1 MKLIQHVQAIRS
13 LIQQAFENRFER
25 LGLKAVG
32 EQPIENLPEE
42 RQEVRRRLNDIM
54 AIHMAADEDYAQAR
68 KETIRECVFTL
79 FNRIAAI
86 KVMED
91 KELFPE
97 IIRRRT
103 EHAGR
108 SFAHNAW
115 LEEHPEERGAEREG
129 LKHFLSDKFE
139 ELGQKLPIYRA
150 DYPYAQLPT
159 ADELFQIIEAFNAVE
174 LDADCGADIWKGDDI
189 LGWLYENFNAVEKQA
204 HKDSGNKT
212 EYDKVSLQ
220 SQVYTP
226 KWVVKFLVDNTLVK
240 QYLEMYPA
248 SPLREKYQVAN
259 APEPSPFPVAG
270 VTAKKMEDIRLID
283 PACGSGNFLLYAC
296 GVFYDLYQDQVENFG
311 ADYSR
316 RDIPKLILEN
326 NLYGVDLD
334 ERAAQLTQLSLYIK
348 AWQLGGRR
356 MHFPEHLNVVS
367 TAFTLPNFDKIE
379 MALLMGDKW
388 EEHEMA
394 TLHMVW
400 KDLQNAYKFGSL
412 IRVEETFDRLL
423 PVDAND
429 MFAHQWKQDM
439 FSFKR
444 IAIERLRNQL
454 ANISSNPYSLSKVTD
469 ALTFLEILTT
479 QFDVAVANPPYTD
492 SADFGAELK
501 EFIENN
507 YKKPL
512 KFNSNLY
519 AAFIKRC
526 CELTGDEGKVGMIH
540 PHTFMYIKTFE
551 DVRKFMIEQTHINVM
566 VDYGLDRV
574 NLFGPGVLLDAT
586 FYTLDKGSVNK
597 NEKGIYFNITN
608 GQQEKCKQASF
619 MQAYADL
626 CAGVGN
632 DRVYHLPQSKLKQIK
647 SYPFIYWISDEFREK
662 FGGESV
668 DDGNLKVVKGL
679 TTSDNNRFLRFWWEI
694 PADYTSNDYAI
705 DHKKWVRYVKGGPYN
720 KWYGNMW
727 TLLNWENDGY
737 EIKNFVDEKGK
748 QKSRPQNIGFYFREG
763 ITYSAAGSKGA
774 TFRYLPSNY
783 IIDAGGPGIYTDG
796 YKNVYYSLAFFNS
809 SLTVYICDCLNPTVN
824 INQGDLWRVP
834 FVVPTIVQEE
844 KVASLAESCV
854 TIKKHLCTYSI
865 IEQNY
870 TQSPIAP
877 GLPPKDALL
886 AYFNYENALL
896 TQVLVNE
903 AIINETVFDI
913 YELSEHDRRMVIE
926 KEGLPVGSMAVSTAA
941 KTSYLQWLSTNEEF
955 KASAEVIDYIQQL
968 PIEDNPDRIDDF
980 DILYQSHNDWEE
992 FCIRHKMNPIEVWYQ
1007 YVQQAVLPAQRTQ
1020 SLAFELVTDA
1030 IRSVLAKDDDGIVP
1044 IIDSTGE
1051 EQMAMRIE
1059 AELIGRGYQP
1069 AHVNALFSLLG
1080 MPLDKYLLSRF
1091 FQQLS
1096 DHLNL
1101 FMYLPKTPFIW
1112 HISSGEHHALE
1123 LYVSI
1128 YQWSRD
1134 NLYRLKSVYAG
1145 NLDSALRDRL
1155 AVLEGQTDANARM
1168 EAEEIRLQLRELK
1181 AFCDKVDDLLASG
1194 YDPKLDDGVGKN
1206 IAPLQKRKM
1215 LSYEVLNAGQLKKY
1229 LNADW

>member
-1 MKLIQHVQAIRS
+1 MKLIQHVLAIRS
-13 LIQQAFENRFER
+13 LIQQAFENRFDR
-25 LGLKAVG
+25 LGLKAAG
-32 EQPIENLPEE
+32 EQPIDNLPDD
-42 RQEVRRRLNDIM
+42 RQEARRRLNDIM
-54 AIHMAADEDYAQAR
+54 ANHLAADEDYAKAR
-68 KETIRECVFTL
+68 METINEYVFTL

-103 EHAGR
+103 EHADR

-115 LEEHPEERGAEREG
+115 LEEHPEERNAEREG

-204 HKDSGNKT
+204 HKDSGDKT

-240 QYLEMYPA
+240 QYLEMYPS
-248 SPLREKYQVAN
+248 SPLREKYLVAN

-270 VTAKKMEDIRLID
+270 VTAKKMEEMRLID

-367 TAFTLPNFDKIE
+367 TAFTLPNFDEIE

-388 EEHEMA
+388 EEHEKA
-394 TLHMVW
+394 TLRMVW

-429 MFAHQWKQDM
+429 MFAHQWKQEM

-454 ANISSNPYSLSKVTD
+454 AYISSNPYSLSKVTD

-540 PHTFMYIKTFE
+540 PMTFMYIKTFE
-551 DVRKFMIEQTHINVM
+551 DVRKFMLENTHINLFVEYGLSNLFGTVM
-566 VDYGLDRV
+566 VDPAFY
-574 NLFGPGVLLDAT
+574 VL
-586 FYTLDKGSVNK
+586 
-597 NEKGIYFNITN
+597 EKGRYSNNSIFISLDQYTRTPE
-608 GQQEKCKQASF
+608 EKNKKRYCLEALSDIVAKSE
-619 MQAYADL
+619 
-626 CAGVGN
+626 N
-632 DRVYHLPQSKLKQIK
+632 KHVYHLPQSKLKEIK

-662 FGGESV
+662 FGSEDL
-668 DDGNLKVVKGL
+668 DDIIYIRQGGATGNNER
-679 TTSDNNRFLRFWWEI
+679 TLRFWWEV
-694 PADYTSNDYAI
+694 DSNNIAI
-705 DHKKWVRYVKGGPYN
+705 DIKDNKEKEYVFYPKGGPFE
-720 KWYGNMW
+720 KWYGN
-727 TLLNWENDGY
+727 NWVVLAYNNTVMY
-737 EIKNFVDEKGK
+737 NWL
-748 QKSRPQNIGFYFREG
+748 KSHGNKLPSESFYLKEG
-763 ITYSAAGSKGA
+763 VTYCSSGSRGCS
-774 TFRYLPSNY
+774 FRYMPINQVISG
-783 IIDAGGPGIYTDG
+783 AGPGIYPSD
-796 YKNVYYSLAFFNS
+796 
-809 SLTVYICDCLNPTVN
+809 
-824 INQGDLWRVP
+824 
-834 FVVPTIVQEE
+834 
-844 KVASLAESCV
+844 
-854 TIKKHLCTYSI
+854 
-865 IEQNY
+865 
-870 TQSPIAP
+870 
-877 GLPPKDALL
+877 
-886 AYFNYENALL
+886 
-896 TQVLVNE
+896 
-903 AIINETVFDI
+903 VFADI
-913 YELSEHDRRMVIE
+913 YYYLGFLNSPLSV
-926 KEGLPVGSMAVSTAA
+926 
-941 KTSYLQWLSTNEEF
+941 
-955 KASAEVIDYIQQL
+955 
-968 PIEDNPDRIDDF
+968 
-980 DILYQSHNDWEE
+980 
-992 FCIRHKMNPIEVWYQ
+992 
-1007 YVQQAVLPAQRTQ
+1007 
-1020 SLAFELVTDA
+1020 
-1030 IRSVLAKDDDGIVP
+1030 
-1044 IIDSTGE
+1044 
-1051 EQMAMRIE
+1051 
-1059 AELIGRGYQP
+1059 
-1069 AHVNALFSLLG
+1069 
-1080 MPLDKYLLSRF
+1080 
-1091 FQQLS
+1091 
-1096 DHLNL
+1096 
-1101 FMYLPKTPFIW
+1101 
-1112 HISSGEHHALE
+1112 
-1123 LYVSI
+1123 
-1128 YQWSRD
+1128 
-1134 NLYRLKSVYAG
+1134 
-1145 NLDSALRDRL
+1145 
-1155 AVLEGQTDANARM
+1155 
-1168 EAEEIRLQLRELK
+1168 
-1181 AFCDKVDDLLASG
+1181 
-1194 YDPKLDDGVGKN
+1194 
-1206 IAPLQKRKM
+1206 
-1215 LSYEVLNAGQLKKY
+1215 
-1229 LNADW
+1229 

>member
-1 MKLIQHVQAIRS
+1 M
-13 LIQQAFENRFER
+13 
-25 LGLKAVG
+25 
-32 EQPIENLPEE
+32 
-42 RQEVRRRLNDIM
+42 
-54 AIHMAADEDYAQAR
+54 
-68 KETIRECVFTL
+68 FTL

-159 ADELFQIIEAFNAVE
+159 ADELFLIIEAFNAVE
-174 LDADCGADIWKGDDI
+174 QDDDCGADIWKGDDI

-204 HKDSGNKT
+204 HKDSGDKT

-248 SPLREKYQVAN
+248 SPLREKYLVAN
-259 APEPSPFPVAG
+259 APEPSLFPVAG
-270 VTAKKMEDIRLID
+270 VTAKKVEDIRLID

-367 TAFTLPNFDKIE
+367 TAFTLPNFDEIE

-388 EEHEMA
+388 QEHEMA
-394 TLHMVW
+394 TLRMVW

-429 MFAHQWKQDM
+429 MFAHQWKQEM

-492 SADFGAELK
+492 RADFGAELK

-540 PHTFMYIKTFE
+540 PMTFMYIKTFE
-551 DVRKFMIEQTHINVM
+551 DVRKFMLENTHINLFVEYGLSNLFGTVM
-566 VDYGLDRV
+566 VDPAFY
-574 NLFGPGVLLDAT
+574 VL
-586 FYTLDKGSVNK
+586 
-597 NEKGIYFNITN
+597 EKGRYSNDSIFISLDQYTRTPE
-608 GQQEKCKQASF
+608 EKNKKRYCLEALSDIVAKSE
-619 MQAYADL
+619 
-626 CAGVGN
+626 N
-632 DRVYHLPQSKLKQIK
+632 KHVYHLPQSKLKEIK

-662 FGGESV
+662 FNLNILHNVV
-668 DDGNLKVVKGL
+668 DTCKGL
-679 TTSDNNRFLRFWWEI
+679 DTANNERYLRFWWENE
-694 PADYTSNDYAI
+694 TSAI
-705 DHKKWVRYVKGGPYN
+705 SQNISDNKKWKGFAKGGPYN
-720 KWYGNMW
+720 KWYGNLW
-727 TLLNWENDGY
+727 LTINWENNGY
-737 EIKNFVDEKGK
+737 DLKHYKDSKGK
-748 QKSRPQNIGFYFREG
+748 LRANIRNEEYYFREA
-763 ITYSAAGSKGA
+763 ITYSASGSKGV
-774 TFRYLPSNY
+774 TFRYMRPNM
-783 IIDAGGPGIYTDG
+783 IIDSGGPGIYQKTF
-796 YKNVYYSLAFFNS
+796 NNLYYILALLNS
-809 SLTVYICDCLNPTVN
+809 SLSYYVCDCLNPTVN
-824 INQGDLWRVP
+824 TTHGDIRRIP
-834 FVVPTIVQEE
+834 FVTPTKDIEINIENLSRQ
-844 KVASLAESCV
+844 CV

-877 GLPPKDALL
+877 GLAPKDTLL

-913 YELSEHDRRMVIE
+913 YELSDHDRKMVIE
-926 KEGLPVGSMAVSTAA
+926 KEGLPVGSMSVSAAA
-941 KTSYLQWLSTNEEF
+941 KESYLQRLNNCTNEEF
-955 KASAEVIDYIQQL
+955 KASQEVIDYIQQL
-968 PIEDNPDRIDDF
+968 PVDENQDRIDDF

-1007 YVQQAVLPAQRTQ
+1007 YQQQAVLPAQRTQ

-1044 IIDSTGE
+1044 IIDRIGE
-1051 EQMAMRIE
+1051 EQMVMRIE

-1069 AHVNALFSLLG
+1069 AHINALFSLLG

-1128 YQWSRD
+1128 YKWSRD

-1145 NLDSALRDRL
+1145 NRDSALRDRL
-1155 AVLEGQTDANARM
+1155 AVLEAKDDANAKM
-1168 EAEEIRLQLRELK
+1168 EAEEVRLQLRELK

-1206 IAPLQKRKM
+1206 IAPLQKRKL
-1215 LSYEVLNAGQLKKY
+1215 LSYEVLNAGQMKKY

>member
-748 QKSRPQNIGFYFREG
+748 QKSRPQN
-763 ITYSAAGSKGA
+763 
-774 TFRYLPSNY
+774 
-783 IIDAGGPGIYTDG
+783 
-796 YKNVYYSLAFFNS
+796 
-809 SLTVYICDCLNPTVN
+809 
-824 INQGDLWRVP
+824 
-834 FVVPTIVQEE
+834 
-844 KVASLAESCV
+844 
-854 TIKKHLCTYSI
+854 
-865 IEQNY
+865 
-870 TQSPIAP
+870 
-877 GLPPKDALL
+877 
-886 AYFNYENALL
+886 
-896 TQVLVNE
+896 
-903 AIINETVFDI
+903 
-913 YELSEHDRRMVIE
+913 
-926 KEGLPVGSMAVSTAA
+926 
-941 KTSYLQWLSTNEEF
+941 
-955 KASAEVIDYIQQL
+955 
-968 PIEDNPDRIDDF
+968 
-980 DILYQSHNDWEE
+980 
-992 FCIRHKMNPIEVWYQ
+992 
-1007 YVQQAVLPAQRTQ
+1007 
-1020 SLAFELVTDA
+1020 
-1030 IRSVLAKDDDGIVP
+1030 
-1044 IIDSTGE
+1044 
-1051 EQMAMRIE
+1051 
-1059 AELIGRGYQP
+1059 RG
-1069 AHVNALFSLLG
+1069 H
-1080 MPLDKYLLSRF
+1080 
-1091 FQQLS
+1091 
-1096 DHLNL
+1096 
-1101 FMYLPKTPFIW
+1101 
-1112 HISSGEHHALE
+1112 
-1123 LYVSI
+1123 
-1128 YQWSRD
+1128 
-1134 NLYRLKSVYAG
+1134 
-1145 NLDSALRDRL
+1145 
-1155 AVLEGQTDANARM
+1155 
-1168 EAEEIRLQLRELK
+1168 
-1181 AFCDKVDDLLASG
+1181 
-1194 YDPKLDDGVGKN
+1194 
-1206 IAPLQKRKM
+1206 
-1215 LSYEVLNAGQLKKY
+1215 
-1229 LNADW
+1229 

>member
-1 MKLIQHVQAIRS
+1 
-13 LIQQAFENRFER
+13 
-25 LGLKAVG
+25 
-32 EQPIENLPEE
+32 
-42 RQEVRRRLNDIM
+42 
-54 AIHMAADEDYAQAR
+54 
-68 KETIRECVFTL
+68 
-79 FNRIAAI
+79 
-86 KVMED
+86 
-91 KELFPE
+91 
-97 IIRRRT
+97 
-103 EHAGR
+103 
-108 SFAHNAW
+108 
-115 LEEHPEERGAEREG
+115 
-129 LKHFLSDKFE
+129 
-139 ELGQKLPIYRA
+139 
-150 DYPYAQLPT
+150 
-159 ADELFQIIEAFNAVE
+159 
-174 LDADCGADIWKGDDI
+174 
-189 LGWLYENFNAVEKQA
+189 
-204 HKDSGNKT
+204 
-212 EYDKVSLQ
+212 
-220 SQVYTP
+220 
-226 KWVVKFLVDNTLVK
+226 
-240 QYLEMYPA
+240 
-248 SPLREKYQVAN
+248 
-259 APEPSPFPVAG
+259 
-270 VTAKKMEDIRLID
+270 
-283 PACGSGNFLLYAC
+283 
-296 GVFYDLYQDQVENFG
+296 
-311 ADYSR
+311 
-316 RDIPKLILEN
+316 
-326 NLYGVDLD
+326 
-334 ERAAQLTQLSLYIK
+334 
-348 AWQLGGRR
+348 
-356 MHFPEHLNVVS
+356 
-367 TAFTLPNFDKIE
+367 
-379 MALLMGDKW
+379 
-388 EEHEMA
+388 
-394 TLHMVW
+394 MVW

-429 MFAHQWKQDM
+429 MFAHQWKQEM

-454 ANISSNPYSLSKVTD
+454 AYISSNPYSLSKVTD

-540 PHTFMYIKTFE
+540 PMTFMYIKTFE
-551 DVRKFMIEQTHINVM
+551 DVRKFMLENTHINLFVEYGLSNLFGTVM
-566 VDYGLDRV
+566 VDPAFY
-574 NLFGPGVLLDAT
+574 VL
-586 FYTLDKGSVNK
+586 
-597 NEKGIYFNITN
+597 EKGRYSNNSIFISLDQYTRTPE
-608 GQQEKCKQASF
+608 EKNKKRYCLEALSDIVAKSE
-619 MQAYADL
+619 
-626 CAGVGN
+626 N
-632 DRVYHLPQSKLKQIK
+632 KHVYHLPQSKLKEIK

-662 FGGESV
+662 FGSEDL
-668 DDGNLKVVKGL
+668 DDIIYIRQGGATGNNER
-679 TTSDNNRFLRFWWEI
+679 TLRFWWEV
-694 PADYTSNDYAI
+694 DSNNIAI
-705 DHKKWVRYVKGGPYN
+705 DIKDNKEKEYVFYPKGGPFE
-720 KWYGNMW
+720 KWYGN
-727 TLLNWENDGY
+727 NWVVLAYNNTVMY
-737 EIKNFVDEKGK
+737 NWL
-748 QKSRPQNIGFYFREG
+748 KSHGNKLPSESFYLKEG
-763 ITYSAAGSKGA
+763 VTYCSSGSRGCS
-774 TFRYLPSNY
+774 FRYMPINQVISG
-783 IIDAGGPGIYTDG
+783 AGPGIYPSDVFADIYYYLG
-796 YKNVYYSLAFFNS
+796 FLNSPLSVYLLN
-809 SLTVYICDCLNPTVN
+809 CLNPTVN
-824 INQGDLWRVP
+824 VTQGDIKRIP
-834 FVVPTIVQEE
+834 FAKPNEGLRS
-844 KVASLAESCV
+844 KASEISNKCV
-854 TIKKHLCTYSI
+854 SIKKHLCTYSL

-877 GLPPKDALL
+877 GLAPKDALL

-913 YELSEHDRRMVIE
+913 YELSDHDRQMVIE
-926 KEGLPVGSMAVSTAA
+926 KEGLPVGSMPVSTAA
-941 KTSYLQWLSTNEEF
+941 KESYLQWLNTCTDEEF

-968 PIEDNPDRIDDF
+968 PIDENPDRIDDF

-1007 YVQQAVLPAQRTQ
+1007 YQQQAVLPAQRTQ

-1091 FQQLS
+1091 FQQLR

-1145 NLDSALRDRL
+1145 NRDSALRDRL
-1155 AVLEGQTDANARM
+1155 AVLEAKDDANAKM
-1168 EAEEIRLQLRELK
+1168 EAEEVRLQLRELK

-1206 IAPLQKRKM
+1206 IAPLQKRKL
-1215 LSYEVLNAGQLKKY
+1215 LSYEVLNAGQMKKY